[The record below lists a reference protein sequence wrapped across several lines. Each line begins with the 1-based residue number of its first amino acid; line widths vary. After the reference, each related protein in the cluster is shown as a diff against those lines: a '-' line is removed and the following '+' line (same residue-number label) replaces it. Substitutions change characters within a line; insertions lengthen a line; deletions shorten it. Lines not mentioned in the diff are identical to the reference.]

1 MFVDSSANKNLAED
15 EQGEVQQTRRRLVK
29 TEARMV
35 S

>member
-15 EQGEVQQTRRRLVK
+15 EQGEVQQTRRLVK
-29 TEARMV
+29 AEARMV

>member
-15 EQGEVQQTRRRLVK
+15 EQGEVQQTRRLVK